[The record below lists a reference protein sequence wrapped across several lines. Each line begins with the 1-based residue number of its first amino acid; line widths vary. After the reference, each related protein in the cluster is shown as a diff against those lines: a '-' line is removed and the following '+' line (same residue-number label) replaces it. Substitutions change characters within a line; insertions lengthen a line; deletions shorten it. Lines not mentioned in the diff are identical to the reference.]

1 MKDPA
6 LAYIQINQRLQ
17 ELGKEL
23 RHTNSESKESILM
36 SCHVIRSH
44 LSQIMEWAECQK
56 K

>member
-1 MKDPA
+1 MTDPA
-6 LAYIQINQRLQ
+6 LAYVQISQRLQ

-23 RHTNSESKESILM
+23 RNTNRESKESILM

-44 LSQIMEWAECQK
+44 LSEIMEWAECQK